1 MSRPSKKNAA
11 RRQPRQER
19 ARSTVQFVLD
29 ATVKLLEQGGID
41 AVTTNRVAEVA
52 GVSVGSIYQY
62 FPDKRAIFG
71 ALHQRHAEETRDF
84 IAATVASHAASS
96 LGALVLALMDG
107 LVDAHAQD
115 PQLHE
120 LLAREIPLRV
130 GGAAGLRL
138 ALRDVIADRAGE
150 VTPSLDRTLFVV
162 PNLMDTLA
170 HEAVLARPPQL
181 SLADAK
187 DEAARAVSEYL
198 RIDRRVSATAAPR
211 AHG

>member
-1 MSRPSKKNAA
+1 LRPRSKKNAP
-11 RRQPRQER
+11 RRQPKQER

-29 ATVKLLEQGGID
+29 ATTKLLKRDGID
-41 AVTTNRVAEVA
+41 AVTTNRIADVA

-71 ALHQRHAEETRDF
+71 ALHQRHAEEIRRLIET
-84 IAATVASHAASS
+84 IVATHATSS
-96 LGALVLALMDG
+96 LGTLVLSLMDG
-107 LVDAHAQD
+107 LIDAHADD
-115 PQLHE
+115 PTLHE

-130 GGAAGLRL
+130 DGAPGLRL
-138 ALRDVIADRAGE
+138 ALRAIISDRAHE
-150 VTPSLDRTLFVV
+150 VTRSRDVDRTLFNV
-162 PNLMDTLA
+162 PNMMDTLA

-198 RIDRRVSATAAPR
+198 RVAPNG
-211 AHG
+211 A

>member
-1 MSRPSKKNAA
+1 MRPRSKKNTP
-11 RRQPRQER
+11 RRQPTQER

-29 ATVKLLEQGGID
+29 ATTKLLKRDGID
-41 AVTTNRVAEVA
+41 AVTTNRIADVA

-62 FPDKRAIFG
+62 FPDKRAIFA
-71 ALHQRHAEETRDF
+71 ALHQRHGEEIRQLIET
-84 IAATVASHAASS
+84 TVARHATSS
-96 LGALVLALMDG
+96 LGTLVLALMDG
-107 LVDAHAQD
+107 LIDAHADD
-115 PQLHE
+115 PTLHE

-130 GGAAGLRL
+130 DGPPGLRL
-138 ALRDVIADRAGE
+138 ALRAIICERAQE
-150 VTPSLDRTLFVV
+150 VTPSRDVDRTLFIV

-198 RIDRRVSATAAPR
+198 RVAPTAP
-211 AHG
+211 